1 MVYIEYFNVLV
12 GQQDVCGIELQLQCV
27 CSHIPNSCNHFW
39 TTVELFGTEE
49 RDVSDFEYTDYNFF
63 GHFTGFS
70 N

>member
-1 MVYIEYFNVLV
+1 M

-27 CSHIPNSCNHFW
+27 CVHTFLI
-39 TTVELFGTEE
+39 VVIIFGTEE
-49 RDVSDFEYTDYNFF
+49 CDVSDFGYTDYNFF